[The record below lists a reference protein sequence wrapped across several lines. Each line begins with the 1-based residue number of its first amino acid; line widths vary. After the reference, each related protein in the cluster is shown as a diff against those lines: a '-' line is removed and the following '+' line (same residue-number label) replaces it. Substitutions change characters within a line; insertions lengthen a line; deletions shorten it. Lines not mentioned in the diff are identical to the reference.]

1 MSVSATT
8 AAKRR
13 RAGNIV
19 SSQLFKPTSA
29 PIENSIQRRTAAAAP
44 APAQN
49 IQSTSNVQTQQP
61 VNIQQTNAQRP
72 MSLQQVISVFDKRLL
87 HIESVISNDQQTFTN
102 PSVTTQPSITT
113 EQVQELIQQHMNE
126 YISEFDHRYQM
137 LASEIANLKQIVL
150 KLQSYTLDVN
160 KSLIEERIQILSDMK
175 ANVVIQP
182 EDTLNLKEDL
192 EVLSETIQ
200 ESDPD
205 ETEENI
211 TFDLNN
217 NDIKEELIQD
227 SLIDDTQNTNDKDLS
242 SEVPEQEVATE
253 IIDNLDEGEE
263 IIQETSDQDVIV
275 ETIEEEEEDIVEET
289 LHPLNEEN
297 IIEEV
302 IPQFTDKDAIEES
315 VAEETLEKIMDNVVK
330 DEIEDKQ
337 LDTKEQLSEDLT
349 ELSKELNNKTNEEP
363 PAKQKRKRKNKKN
376 ISVNV

>member
-150 KLQSYTLDVN
+150 KLQSYTLHVN
-160 KSLIEERIQILSDMK
+160 KALIEERVQILTTDDEE
-175 ANVVIQP
+175 NEPLQIQP
-182 EDTLNLKEDL
+182 DDILDLHSDLESMQQSMTIDEDASTADSMENISLGDKEESSVKKSNAATENIQTEIVEEDTVSSIGKGNADNL
-192 EVLSETIQ
+192 
-200 ESDPD
+200 
-205 ETEENI
+205 EENI
-211 TFDLNN
+211 VS
-217 NDIKEELIQD
+217 I
-227 SLIDDTQNTNDKDLS
+227 
-242 SEVPEQEVATE
+242 TE
-253 IIDNLDEGEE
+253 
-263 IIQETSDQDVIV
+263 
-275 ETIEEEEEDIVEET
+275 
-289 LHPLNEEN
+289 
-297 IIEEV
+297 
-302 IPQFTDKDAIEES
+302 
-315 VAEETLEKIMDNVVK
+315 
-330 DEIEDKQ
+330 
-337 LDTKEQLSEDLT
+337 
-349 ELSKELNNKTNEEP
+349 
-363 PAKQKRKRKNKKN
+363 
-376 ISVNV
+376 